1 MVGKANPASSG
12 PGANSV
18 VKSIENEEPSS
29 GLIMPPSQSKGIQ
42 NLPMY
47 IQANRKG
54 KSANDLKRVIE
65 KWLDESSGE
74 ADAKTVDA
82 ELIDPVLMKFVS
94 NNYSIKSDKEWTP
107 RSDEE
112 LIPIEGRA
120 QLFSRDEPL
129 YSVGDQKRFLKREFA
144 IAAALEG
151 MDELSVINF
160 VKEFMD
166 PQDVE
171 SSGNGES
178 SGERGSDTAVIE
190 INNSV
195 KNAIR
200 KRDPVMLSQMLEDFE
215 TQITEINDVVGKLKV
230 LIDETP
236 EFENASEEPNNESS
250 DSEAASKA
258 KFKDGIRTLVAQRDA
273 LVQGAKEVKE
283 FLRKN
288 QVTDTATTPGIN
300 PGQ

>member
-1 MVGKANPASSG
+1 
-12 PGANSV
+12 
-18 VKSIENEEPSS
+18 
-29 GLIMPPSQSKGIQ
+29 
-42 NLPMY
+42 MY